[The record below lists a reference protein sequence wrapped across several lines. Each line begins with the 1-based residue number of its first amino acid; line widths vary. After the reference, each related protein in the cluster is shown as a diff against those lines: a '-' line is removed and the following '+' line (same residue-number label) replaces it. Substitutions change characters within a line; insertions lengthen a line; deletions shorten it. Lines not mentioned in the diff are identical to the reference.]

1 MPVDGILP
9 DVIIHVFGIAGQSL
23 LKPFVVRRC
32 VIEDHVEHE
41 SDSVLFSL
49 GDHFLDI
56 FHRSEARIDRAIVCD
71 IVPVVILR

>member
-1 MPVDGILP
+1 MPVNGILP

-23 LKPFVVRRC
+23 LKPFMIRRC

-41 SDSVLFSL
+41 TDSVLLGL

-56 FHRSEARIDRAIVCD
+56 FHRSEARVDRAIVRD
-71 IVPVVILR
+71 IIPVVVLR